1 MAPANDRTN
10 GDRLLRRFGSSALTS
25 FLFLCIL
32 WVVHR
37 FGLLGEIQFLV
48 ACAATLACI
57 VAFYAL
63 IRSGWNERRQDPSLS
78 VPMMLASISVNTY
91 VLYSMQTAHGV
102 FLLVY
107 LVSMLFG
114 VFHMSTLRM
123 MRVAA
128 FILLAYGVVIWLH
141 WSQEGVDSRVELL
154 QWAVLAFVAV
164 WFALMIGYI
173 QTLMTRVGENELD
186 ELTGAY
192 TRRRVFEILRH
203 EKLRADR
210 GAGPLSLCLLDVD
223 NLKRVNDTLG
233 HQAGDVQLKMVVLA
247 VQRELRNID
256 YIGRYGGDE
265 FLLVLTQT
273 PVGGARE
280 CADRFR
286 RALETRSA
294 SEIGAGLAITVS
306 VGVAEYRA
314 GGSIMETVRRAD
326 AALYRAKTGGR
337 NRIECA
343 PAAQLPGSPV
353 VPDTFRPSA

>member
-1 MAPANDRTN
+1 MPPSGNNDARV
-10 GDRLLRRFGSSALTS
+10 LRRFGPSALTS
-25 FLFLCIL
+25 LLYLCIL

-37 FGLLGEIQFLV
+37 FGLLGREQFYI

-57 VAFYAL
+57 AAFYVL
-63 IRSGWNERRQDPSLS
+63 IRSRWNESRRDPSLS
-78 VPMMLASISVNTY
+78 VPMMVASTSVNTY
-91 VLYSMQTAHGV
+91 VLYSMPAGHGV

-114 VFHMSTLRM
+114 VFHLSTRQML
-123 MRVAA
+123 RVAA
-128 FILLAYGVVIWLH
+128 FILLLYGSVIWLH
-141 WSQEGVDSRVELL
+141 WSQSPEGADLRMELL
-154 QWAVLAFVAV
+154 QWVVLAFVAV
-164 WFALMIGYI
+164 WFSLMVGYI
-173 QTLMTRVGENELD
+173 HTLMARVDQSEFD

-203 EKLRADR
+203 EKFRADR
-210 GAGPLSLCLLDVD
+210 GAGPLCVCLLDLD

-233 HQAGDVQLKMVVLA
+233 HLAGDSQLKMVVLA

-273 PVGGARE
+273 PVAGARE

-286 RALETRSA
+286 RALEALSA
-294 SEIGAGLAITVS
+294 TEIGAGLAVTIS
-306 VGVAEYRA
+306 VGITEYRVRE
-314 GGSIMETVRRAD
+314 SITQTVRRAD
-326 AALYRAKTGGR
+326 AALYRAKAGGR

-343 PAAQLPGSPV
+343 PTGQLAQ
-353 VPDTFRPSA
+353 SAR